1 MSMINVSK
9 QFDDP
14 TLNMLRACRAHTL
27 LSYEAYTPFGTDHVY
42 KLARLHFDG
51 IDLDAAGRVSGNG
64 FYYLLGPDYA
74 EEQFAVMGLDHA
86 GTKAIWCPPGKQVS
100 TVEVGS
106 YVSDV
111 LVVVDTALLSKGSRR
126 LNQLRVVQA
135 VLFEDPAGNLLSFD
149 RDIWSDEY
157 LTVRTGTSVSTTTRD
172 FRGDFVAY
180 PPFGYTFSRDILRLS
195 SPHS

>member
-51 IDLDAAGRVSGNG
+51 IDLDLTNAHEELV
-64 FYYLLGPDYA
+64 LGPDYA

-86 GTKAIWCPPGKQVS
+86 
-100 TVEVGS
+100 
-106 YVSDV
+106 DV
-111 LVVVDTALLSKGSRR
+111 VYDQPVY
-126 LNQLRVVQA
+126 
-135 VLFEDPAGNLLSFD
+135 VLFFPCEGYQLYASKERLMNALGAVESYNK
-149 RDIWSDEY
+149 IDE
-157 LTVRTGTSVSTTTRD
+157 
-172 FRGDFVAY
+172 VANI
-180 PPFGYTFSRDILRLS
+180 D
-195 SPHS
+195 

>member
-27 LSYEAYTPFGTDHVY
+27 LSYEAYTPFGTDRVY

-51 IDLDAAGRVSGNG
+51 IDLDLTNVHEE
-64 FYYLLGPDYA
+64 LVLGPDYA

-172 FRGDFVAY
+172 FRGDFVAE